1 MEQQQAKQIEEIK
14 DAYEQR
20 LRKMFDFV
28 DFVKCYFPYVEKLM
42 PVINF
47 LRDRLRFN
55 DGTIR
60 KLCEFND
67 VTVSDS
73 SYSSEFSLN
82 FETKH
87 SVCSITQDESGSYN
101 FNIDGVSHVSWFR
114 QKKNEWREAMGMPK
128 PGQTQER
135 EMKFKSKKKS

>member
-1 MEQQQAKQIEEIK
+1 
-14 DAYEQR
+14 
-20 LRKMFDFV
+20 MFDFV

-47 LRDRLRFN
+47 LRDCLRFN
-55 DGTIR
+55 DCTIR
-60 KLCEFND
+60 KLYEFKD

-87 SVCSITQDESGSYN
+87 SVCSITQDESRSYD
-101 FNIDGVSHVSWFR
+101 FNIDGVSHVS
-114 QKKNEWREAMGMPK
+114 
-128 PGQTQER
+128 
-135 EMKFKSKKKS
+135 